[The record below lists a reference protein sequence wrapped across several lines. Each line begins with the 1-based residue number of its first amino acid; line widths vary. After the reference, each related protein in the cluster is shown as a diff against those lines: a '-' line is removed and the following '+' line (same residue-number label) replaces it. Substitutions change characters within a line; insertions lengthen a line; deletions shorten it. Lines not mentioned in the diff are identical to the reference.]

1 MQHLAAGREHDDPA
15 LLPGVAFDRSLPVA
29 AQRGAGKRERA
40 RGAKRRRDGTS
51 ESERRVSRQLRV
63 GVDVELGDVALTET
77 ARVSD
82 APAAD
87 DHERGAGRLDVT
99 PPATQLRGAFL
110 AVRSTEVAQ
119 ERDHHGPVRRQRAQ
133 LARLPVEVED
143 CESGRELLHNH
154 IVPEYTRAAMS
165 AASAVR
171 AGGRRSGFGWLRHL
185 GLSAGW
191 FGFNF
196 HWLPIPLVL
205 VPNQVLSL
213 VPHSEIGTGI
223 AIITASG
230 AVFATLVP
238 PFVGHWSDRLTT
250 RWGRRRPILVA
261 GTLGDVVG
269 LALLGTA
276 HSYGQLI
283 AGYVMIQFFYNAAG
297 AAYNGI
303 IPDVVPDEEFGTA
316 SGWLGAMNQF
326 GGVVGVGVA
335 SVLAGF
341 GHANW
346 TYGVIAIVVVV
357 TLIPVLIAAR
367 GEGLMPLPR
376 RPRMSAGDSI
386 REFVRPLGR
395 GDFAW
400 VIFTRLMVTAGV
412 WVVANFLLP
421 FFHDVAR
428 VPNAAEFTALFLAIV
443 YLTATPTGF
452 LGGAASDRLGRK
464 VFVYASG
471 AFQAAVALV
480 FIVFYPTAVPVLIA
494 LGAVYGLG
502 FGLYYAVD
510 WALAC
515 DTLPDRDR
523 AAKDMGL
530 FHVAF
535 TLPQVVVPSVAG
547 PVLDYFNHSSANS
560 GYRVIFSAAVVFM
573 VLGSFF
579 VSRIRSVR

>member
-1 MQHLAAGREHDDPA
+1 
-15 LLPGVAFDRSLPVA
+15 
-29 AQRGAGKRERA
+29 
-40 RGAKRRRDGTS
+40 
-51 ESERRVSRQLRV
+51 
-63 GVDVELGDVALTET
+63 
-77 ARVSD
+77 
-82 APAAD
+82 
-87 DHERGAGRLDVT
+87 
-99 PPATQLRGAFL
+99 
-110 AVRSTEVAQ
+110 
-119 ERDHHGPVRRQRAQ
+119 
-133 LARLPVEVED
+133 
-143 CESGRELLHNH
+143 
-154 IVPEYTRAAMS
+154 MS
-165 AASAVR
+165 SASAV
-171 AGGRRSGFGWLRHL
+171 AGGRTSSTFGWPRHL

-205 VPNQVLSL
+205 VPNQVLHL
-213 VPHSEIGTGI
+213 LPDSEIGTGI
-223 AIITASG
+223 AIVTAAG
-230 AVFATLVP
+230 AVFATVVP

-261 GTLGDVVG
+261 GTAGDLVG
-269 LALLGTA
+269 LALLATA
-276 HSYGQLI
+276 HSFGQLI
-283 AGYVMIQFFYNAAG
+283 AGYVLIQFFYNAAG

-303 IPDVVPDEEFGTA
+303 IPDVVPADEFGTA
-316 SGWLGAMNQF
+316 SGWLAAQNQF
-326 GGVVGVGVA
+326 GGVLGVGVA
-335 SVLAGF
+335 SVLSGL
-341 GHANW
+341 GHPNE
-346 TYGVIAIVVVV
+346 TYAVIAAVV
-357 TLIPVLIAAR
+357 TLSLIPVLVTAR
-367 GEGLMPLPR
+367 GEGTVPLPPAPAR
-376 RPRMSAGDSI
+376 SFGASVRD
-386 REFVRPLGR
+386 FVRPLGR

-421 FFHDVAR
+421 FFHDVAK
-428 VPNAAEFTALFLAIV
+428 VANPAEFTALFLAIV

-452 LGGAASDRLGRK
+452 LGGRASDHLGRK

-515 DTLPDRDR
+515 DTLPAPER

-535 TLPQVVVPSVAG
+535 TLPQVLVPAVAG
-547 PVLDYFNHSSANS
+547 PVLDYFNRQHANS

-573 VLGSFF
+573 IVGSYF
-579 VSRIRSVR
+579 VSRIKSVR